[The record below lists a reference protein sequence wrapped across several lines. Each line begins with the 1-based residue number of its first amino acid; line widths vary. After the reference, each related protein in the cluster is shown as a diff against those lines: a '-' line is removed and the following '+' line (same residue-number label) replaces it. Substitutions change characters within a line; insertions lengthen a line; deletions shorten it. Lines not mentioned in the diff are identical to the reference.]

1 MQILDNLTNLNI
13 SEECFQDI
21 ISLIEGELIDFQEKR
36 KEKVLDKNAHKL
48 ANMIKNGELK
58 SLRVLKNGELM
69 GFPEQIK
76 KVKDIEKE
84 NQEVGLG
91 KRWQTN

>member
-1 MQILDNLTNLNI
+1 
-13 SEECFQDI
+13 
-21 ISLIEGELIDFQEKR
+21 
-36 KEKVLDKNAHKL
+36 
-48 ANMIKNGELK
+48 MIKNGELK

-84 NQEVGLG
+84 NREVGLG